1 MDATLGR
8 LHAQACIKEPKSFKE
23 KSVRTRAY
31 ADAALEEIE
40 KWQREAPEVLQ
51 LLLDGGNQGARQL
64 NTDSLQGLREIVQNA
79 DDLGATS
86 VRFGTRTFEGQRQL
100 IIAHNGAP
108 VELMH
113 VLPMI
118 YPFFST
124 KREDARLKGRFGVG
138 LKTLGRLGDEL
149 NIHSEPFHFGC
160 RENLAVRVREAQE
173 IPGFY
178 DPVTHDTLLTLN
190 LLPEI
195 DQDFLSQWFCE
206 WLPSDLVFLD
216 SVRSVV
222 MHDLNGSEETRVV
235 TIDEIQPPH
244 FFDLLVGDR
253 SSSTRCSTFEIDGVQ
268 WKRFVCEVDVP
279 PGKSRSGKATD
290 ETTPIGI
297 ALPVSGDTLG
307 RIHVALPTGIS
318 TGEIFSVDAQ
328 FDPATSREELVN
340 DTWNEWLIG
349 AVAQMQGALAIHL
362 AQEKSP
368 LAWFVVPV
376 LAETDSSSQWVN
388 HLFEHHWALAV
399 NAFAECNC
407 LIGGE
412 SGFGL
417 SRVSYCDMNTEGLLN
432 EADHFSVTGASM
444 LPLCLRDS
452 KGRWREVLD
461 VIDVSHQIGL
471 AAVTSK
477 CHSNFSDKPA
487 HWFLELASRCLEMG
501 EDEYLLDASWIPLA
515 HGGQA
520 IATSPENACVWLIPQ
535 LSEDEFCRRHDLC
548 VPVHELLNTPAY
560 EHVRT
565 WLSDNA
571 NFTLYL
577 NAEHVLQAFARRYAE
592 GAYRATREDL
602 LSIRELF
609 ENVQDRNPTELGLD
623 VGQALHI
630 EAFHYEPDETGK
642 IKTIKIFA
650 SPQDVYLSASIG
662 DSQDGWPRAAGYT
675 PGLLWTSP
683 GYAETFRATQSRK
696 PSDETDKPLSRK
708 RGARRFLML
717 LGAALTPRFHRV
729 DTPSTCA
736 LHRAQSEASSH
747 FYRSPGRLKNDYVS
761 PDLDRVIADL
771 KANKSNSGRRTGKL
785 KTAPTDHRCV
795 ALFRSIVSNWSVVES
810 MITTV
815 AIRDSGRGGRVEVP
829 STWIAR
835 LSYEPW
841 LFNELGVL
849 CKPRDLA
856 IATKITMAL
865 YDDPAKFAAGL
876 VDADADSQF
885 ARVLGMKVNPPASEL
900 VNAIERHRD
909 EDGYTNQADTLKLYR
924 ALAGHCPQGPTPPSP
939 EARVG
944 DITIST
950 LRPKFGLSRSRR
962 GLIAPCVTT
971 NPGTDWFPPTG
982 VYSGKDIFHRRRPFV
997 ITDRTLAPLWNALN
1011 IGAPNLADCIRELEE
1026 IALVPHVPGTDAVL
1040 IDIYRHMDKVLD
1052 KLSAPDRKKLAQLP
1066 LLCDGQWVTKRPL
1079 YISDYPGLGAK
1090 GLLIWTPPCAV
1101 DTIKRLVGAMA
1112 LLPLP
1117 IEPVPRPA
1125 LWITTDELR
1134 LRFNTALNIL
1144 RTDLARDDEASYR
1157 AMEPWSKLDQLIIYL
1172 HQPNDLIV
1180 RAVPTG
1186 HKAIEISVQAH
1197 TNVNEPALHFDNEHA
1212 IGRREYGGLAIAQF
1226 ANGERSRQIA
1236 LAWASAWATSAD
1248 HVPPATIKLATD
1260 ELDTNLDALI
1270 VEHERQNQRGR
1281 RKMPVGSINS
1291 STGSAPELRA
1301 PHIRRL
1307 KELPEEFA
1315 FSTSVREGNQDTRK
1329 GIQPRGA
1336 QPLPTEPPKR
1346 SPKRNSI
1353 PAPVNSYCQYDS
1365 QELQKLAWIYVRAAF
1380 DDGLLVVEDY
1390 QAVPRLGADGAI
1402 DWTTFIEMKSFARE
1416 APAAVSLTESEFL
1429 RAQERKENF
1438 YLVVV
1443 SGLEEGFDTQI
1454 RLYINPLN
1462 NLPWSLKGS
1471 ISLGGLGS
1479 GSALIFSETDNCGG

>member
-8 LHAQACIKEPKSFKE
+8 QHAQACIKEPKSFKT
-23 KSVRTRAY
+23 KSIRTRAY
-31 ADAALEEIE
+31 ADAALEELE
-40 KWQREAPEVLQ
+40 KLQREAPEVFQ

-79 DDLGATS
+79 DDLGATN

-100 IIAHNGAP
+100 VIAHNGAP

-118 YPFFST
+118 YPFLST

-138 LKTLGRLGDEL
+138 LKTLGRLGGEL

-160 RENLAVRVREAQE
+160 RDNLAVRVSEAQA
-173 IPGFY
+173 IPSFY
-178 DPVTHDTLLTLN
+178 DPAAHDTLLTLN

-222 MHDLNGSEETRVV
+222 MHDLDGWEITSVVAIEET
-235 TIDEIQPPH
+235 QPPQ
-244 FFDLLVGDR
+244 FFELLVGDR
-253 SSSTRCSTFEIDGVQ
+253 SSPTRCSTFEVDGVQ
-268 WKRFVCEVDVP
+268 WKRFVCEINVP

-290 ETTPIGI
+290 ETTPVGI

-328 FDPATSREELVN
+328 FDPATSREELVR

-349 AVAQMQGALAIHL
+349 ATAQVQGALAMHL
-362 AQEKSP
+362 AQENSP

-376 LAETDSSSQWVN
+376 LAKTDSSSKWVN
-388 HLFEHHWALAV
+388 HLFENHWALAV
-399 NAFAECNC
+399 NAFAECDY

-417 SRVSYCDMNTEGLLN
+417 SSVSYCDVNTEGLLN

-444 LPLCLRDS
+444 LPSCLRDS
-452 KGRWREVLD
+452 KGRWRAVLD
-461 VIDVSHQIGL
+461 IIDVSHQIGL
-471 AAVTSK
+471 TDAVAQ
-477 CHSNFSDKPA
+477 CHLNFSDKPA
-487 HWFLELASRCLEMG
+487 QWFLELASRCLEME
-501 EDEYLLDASWIPLA
+501 EDEHLLGASWIPLA

-520 IATSPENACVWLIPQ
+520 IATSPEDACVWLVPQ
-535 LSEDEFCRRHDLC
+535 LPADEFCQRHDLC
-548 VPVHELLNTPAY
+548 VPVHESLNTPAY

-565 WLSDNA
+565 WLADNA
-571 NFTLYL
+571 NFTSNL
-577 NAEHVLQAFARRYAE
+577 NVEHILQAFARRYAE
-592 GAYRATREDL
+592 SPYGATREDL
-602 LSIRELF
+602 LNIRELF
-609 ENVQDRNPTELGLD
+609 ENVQDRNPVELGLD
-623 VGQALHI
+623 VGKALHI

-642 IKTIKIFA
+642 IKTIKILA
-650 SPQDVYLSASIG
+650 RPEEVYLSASIG
-662 DSQDGWPRAAGYT
+662 DGQDGWPRAAGQT
-675 PGLLWTSP
+675 PGLLWTSS
-683 GYAETFRATQSRK
+683 GYAEIFKATKSRK
-696 PSDETDKPLSRK
+696 QNDETDKPLSRK

-729 DTPSTCA
+729 DTPSTSA
-736 LHRAQSEASSH
+736 LHRAQREASSF
-747 FYRSPGRLKNDYVS
+747 FYRSPGRLRNDFVS

-771 KANKSNSGRRTGKL
+771 KTNRSKSERRKSKL
-785 KTAPTDHRCV
+785 KTVQSDHRCV

-810 MITTV
+810 RITTF

-829 STWIAR
+829 ATWIAR
-835 LSYEPW
+835 LAYESW
-841 LFNELGVL
+841 LLNELGVL
-849 CKPRDLA
+849 CRPCDLA
-856 IATKITMAL
+856 IATKITTAL

-885 ARVLGMKVNPPASEL
+885 ARVLGMKVNPSTSEL
-900 VNAIERHRD
+900 VNAIERYRD
-909 EDGYTNQADTLKLYR
+909 EAGDTNKGDTLKLYR
-924 ALAGHCPQGPTPPSP
+924 ALAGHCPQGSMAPSP

-944 DITIST
+944 DMTISM

-1026 IALVPHVPGTDAVL
+1026 IALQPHVSGNDAVL

-1052 KLSAPDRKKLAQLP
+1052 KLSATDRKKLAQLP
-1066 LLCDGQWVTKRPL
+1066 LLCDGQWVTQRPL
-1079 YISDYPGLGAK
+1079 FISEYPGLCAK
-1090 GLLIWTPPCAV
+1090 GLPIWTPPCAV

-1134 LRFNTALNIL
+1134 LRFNAAFKIL
-1144 RTDLARDDEASYR
+1144 RADLARDDEASYR
-1157 AMEPWSKLDQLIIYL
+1157 AMEPWSKHDQLAIYL

-1186 HKAIEISVQAH
+1186 HKAIDISVQAH
-1197 TNVNEPALHFDNEHA
+1197 TNIDEPALHFDNEHA

-1226 ANGERSRQIA
+1226 AKGERSREIA

-1248 HVPPATIKLATD
+1248 YVPPTTIKLATD

-1270 VEHERQNQRGR
+1270 VEHERQTQRGR
-1281 RKMPVGSINS
+1281 RKMPVGLINS
-1291 STGSAPELRA
+1291 PSGGAQELRA
-1301 PHIRRL
+1301 PQIRRL
-1307 KELPEEFA
+1307 KELPEVFA
-1315 FSTSVREGNQDTRK
+1315 FSTTVREGYQDTRK
-1329 GIQPRGA
+1329 GIQPRGS
-1336 QPLPTEPPKR
+1336 QPLPAEPPKR

-1353 PAPVNSYCQYDS
+1353 PAPVNSHCQYDS
-1365 QELQKLAWIYVRAAF
+1365 QQLQKLAWIYVRAAF
-1380 DDGLLVVEDY
+1380 DDGILVVEDY
-1390 QAVPRLGADGAI
+1390 QAVPGLGADGAI

-1416 APAAVSLTESEFL
+1416 APTAVSLTESEFL
-1429 RAQERKENF
+1429 RAQERENKF

-1454 RLYINPLN
+1454 RLYINPLK

-1471 ISLGGLGS
+1471 ISLGGLGA
-1479 GSALIFSETDNCGG
+1479 GSALIFSESTDD